1 MSDFNRAFAVV
12 VEAEGGYV
20 NDPRDPGGATRYG
33 ITEAVARANGYTG
46 DMRHLPLDT
55 ARAIYRRDYW
65 DACKCSDMPWPLSL
79 YVFDAAVN
87 QGTLPAVTMLQRAL
101 DTVQDGTAGPV
112 TLRLAKGS
120 KPWHWA
126 RFMAFRAMRYQST
139 RNFDRFGEGWLTRIF
154 TLAQEANHG

>member
-1 MSDFNRAFAVV
+1 MSDFDLAF
-12 VEAEGGYV
+12 ELILQSEGGYV

-33 ITEAVARANGYTG
+33 ITEAVARENGYTG
-46 DMRHLPLDT
+46 DMRNLPLGA
-55 ARAIYRRDYW
+55 ARAIYKGRYW
-65 DACKCSDMPWPLSL
+65 DACKCSEMPWPLSL

-87 QGTLPAVTMLQRAL
+87 QGTLPAITMLQRAL
-101 DTVQDGTAGPV
+101 GTAQDGIVGPV

-126 RFMAFRAMRYQST
+126 RYMAFRAMRYQST

-154 TLAQEANHG
+154 NLAMEGNHG